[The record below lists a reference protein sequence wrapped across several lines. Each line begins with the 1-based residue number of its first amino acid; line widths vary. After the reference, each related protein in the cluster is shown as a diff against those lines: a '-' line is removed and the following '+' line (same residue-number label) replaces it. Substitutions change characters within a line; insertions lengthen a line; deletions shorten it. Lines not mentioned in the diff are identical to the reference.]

1 MASGG
6 ALCGG
11 SWFDCIA
18 RGATLQHTLPGC
30 ASARSAPRPP
40 LCAILLCTLLLAAC
54 APARAP
60 SAANPPAK
68 PTAPAASSPGSAAQ
82 PAPPVDEKTVAD
94 FYRGKTLKIVVGYAA
109 GGGYDLYARTLARK
123 IGSYIPGQPN
133 VVVEN
138 MPGAGGLLAAN
149 YIGRR
154 GARDGTEMA
163 TFIQSLVL
171 SARVGQS
178 GVEFDPGALNW
189 IGNPSSE
196 YTACAFRSDLGFT
209 TFQQAAASGKTLQ
222 FGAASVGGEN
232 WYVPKILE
240 AGGVGKWNVVT
251 GYDGTSKVRLAVE
264 QGELDGG
271 CLTALLQITPAWF
284 QGDPPFARILLQTG
298 KSRQPELSDVPTWR
312 ETSLDPALLPAIEVA
327 EAMERMARPF
337 AMPPGVP
344 ADRLAAVR
352 RAWVQTWQDP
362 EIVEVA
368 RTAQLR
374 IDAQDYQTLED
385 DVRTLMSVPDQ
396 LLPQVKQ
403 FFTTE

>member
-1 MASGG
+1 MHRLLQGHAS
-6 ALCGG
+6 
-11 SWFDCIA
+11 
-18 RGATLQHTLPGC
+18 RT
-30 ASARSAPRPP
+30 RPRPARTLVL
-40 LCAILLCTLLLAAC
+40 LCAALLAAC

-60 SAANPPAK
+60 SAASAPPQPAAA
-68 PTAPAASSPGSAAQ
+68 APAAPGGQAQ
-82 PAPPVDEKTVAD
+82 PAAPSDDKAVAD
-94 FYRGKTLKIVVGYAA
+94 FYRGKNLKIVVGYAA

-123 IGSYIPGQPN
+123 LGSYIPGQPN
-133 VVVEN
+133 VIVEN

-149 YIGRR
+149 YIARR
-154 GARDGTEMA
+154 APHDGTEMA

-178 GVEFDPGALNW
+178 GVEIDPRTLSW

-209 TFQQAAASGKTLQ
+209 TFQQAVDSGKTLQ

-232 WYVPKILE
+232 WYVPKLLE

-271 CLTALLQITPAWF
+271 CLTALLQITPDWF
-284 QGDPPFARILLQTG
+284 KGDPPFARILLQTG
-298 KSRQPELSDVPTWR
+298 KTRSPELPDVPTWR
-312 ETSLDPALLPAIEVA
+312 ETNVDPALLPVMEVA

-352 RAWVQTWQDP
+352 RAWVQAWQDP

-368 RTAQLR
+368 RTAGLR
-374 IDAQDYQTLED
+374 INAQDYQSLED
-385 DVRTLMSVPDQ
+385 DVRTLMAVPDA